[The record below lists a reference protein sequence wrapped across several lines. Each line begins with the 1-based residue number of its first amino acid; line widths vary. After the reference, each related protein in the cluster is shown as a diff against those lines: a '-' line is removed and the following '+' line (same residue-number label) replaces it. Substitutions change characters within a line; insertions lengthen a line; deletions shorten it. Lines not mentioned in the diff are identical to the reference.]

1 MSLSKYFLGFLFF
14 SSFLSSLQADS
25 MVFIKGGEFVPL
37 YGLPKE
43 KDFVRISSFYID
55 EYPVTNKEFF
65 EFLKKRTA
73 FQKGRISG
81 LYADKEYLKHW
92 HGFPSARQLKSPVV
106 YVSWF
111 AADEYCRS
119 KGGRLPTVFEWEYVA
134 QASETKKD
142 GSSDEVFMKKI
153 LEWYSK
159 PASENLRKIGEGKP
173 NFFGVYDLHGLIW
186 EWTED
191 FNSVFVT
198 ADNRQ
203 DKDQL
208 KALFC
213 GATGLGADRLNYS
226 AFMRYALRNSL
237 KGHYTLPNLGFRCA
251 YSVSGE
257 K

>member
-1 MSLSKYFLGFLFF
+1 
-14 SSFLSSLQADS
+14 
-25 MVFIKGGEFVPL
+25 
-37 YGLPKE
+37 
-43 KDFVRISSFYID
+43 
-55 EYPVTNKEFF
+55 
-65 EFLKKRTA
+65 
-73 FQKGRISG
+73 
-81 LYADKEYLKHW
+81 
-92 HGFPSARQLKSPVV
+92 
-106 YVSWF
+106 
-111 AADEYCRS
+111 
-119 KGGRLPTVFEWEYVA
+119 
-134 QASETKKD
+134 
-142 GSSDEVFMKKI
+142 MKKI

-159 PASENLRKIGEGKP
+159 PASENLRKVGEGKP

-237 KGHYTLPNLGFRCA
+237 RGHYTLPNLGFRCA
-251 YSVSGE
+251 YAASGE